1 MAFSRSNVLR
11 STSNLVM
18 PVQIDITKTG
28 VNFNTLYRAG
38 QFLRWVDADKRWV
51 PATLSAHGPNVGG
64 IAEFTQPPESQP
76 GGPNE
81 EALNPRTMR
90 TSGDIVQNGKSG
102 ETYLPGDEVEIDD
115 AQADGQSVRLVSG
128 GSGNSANA
136 VGRVCYDIPTTGIV
150 VTASRQ
156 QVPFHLIP
164 KRITGGTDVIR

>member
-1 MAFSRSNVLR
+1 M
-11 STSNLVM
+11 
-18 PVQIDITKTG
+18 
-28 VNFNTLYRAG
+28 NFNTLYTAG
-38 QFLRWVDADKRWV
+38 QFLRFDAANFRWI

-64 IAEFTQPPESQP
+64 VAEFSQPVESQP

-102 ETYLPGDEVEIDD
+102 ETYRPGDLVEIDD

-128 GSGNSANA
+128 GSGNNANA
-136 VGRVCYDIPTTGIV
+136 VGRVTYDTPTAGIV

-164 KRITGGTDVIR
+164 QQLTGATLVIR